1 MWIENGIFR
10 HSRSQFISHLSFL
23 KMLLEDM
30 LHQYERINPERE
42 RHVIQGVPGD
52 SCVPHTGAT
61 SPGRAV

>member
-10 HSRSQFISHLSFL
+10 HSQSQFISHLSFL

-30 LHQYERINPERE
+30 LHQYERFNQERE
-42 RHVIQGVPGD
+42 RHVIQGIPGD